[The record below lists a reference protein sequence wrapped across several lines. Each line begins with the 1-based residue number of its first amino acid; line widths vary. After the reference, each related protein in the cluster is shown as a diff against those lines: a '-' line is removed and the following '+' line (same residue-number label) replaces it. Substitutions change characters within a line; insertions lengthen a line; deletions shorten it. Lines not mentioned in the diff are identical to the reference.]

1 MEQTK
6 YSCLTCS
13 FHTNYKQRYN
23 RHLLT
28 NKHKI
33 HAEPSSQNNEIYI
46 CNCSK
51 QYKSYVGLWKHK
63 QKCQVQIV
71 CPVISD
77 AANIDKKM
85 EELKTLIIELKDNQT
100 PSTST
105 TNNNTNNNN
114 ININVILNENFKN
127 AKNFIDMIREM
138 KLDDIYHDNISSVDY
153 VSDMFRMIKTE
164 MDKLPFVER
173 PIQCIKDED
182 VHQNI
187 LHIRHGNEWRKE
199 TELEWTQQ
207 IHNYYI
213 DDGDEAPEDQE
224 KIIFVGLKTMEDNI
238 IEQIHKL
245 YGHTYNC
252 KDKQREYKYEMD
264 HIPNKIR
271 IIKCLLE
278 YVNIDKDELL
288 KILEVAYNEVKQ
300 QNII

>member
-1 MEQTK
+1 MNNKYTCENCNFNTNNKTIYNKHLQSQKHERHINTKIEYK
-6 YSCLTCS
+6 YSCTTC
-13 FHTNYKQRYN
+13 NKKYN
-23 RHLLT
+23 SRTSINL
-28 NKHKI
+28 
-33 HAEPSSQNNEIYI
+33 
-46 CNCSK
+46 
-51 QYKSYVGLWKHK
+51 HK
-63 QKCQVQIV
+63 QKCQTQIV
-71 CPVISD
+71 CSIIPESSIL
-77 AANIDKKM
+77 DKKM
-85 EELKTLIIELKDNQT
+85 EELKTLIIELKDTQQPITN
-100 PSTST
+100 T
-105 TNNNTNNNN
+105 TNNNNN

-164 MDKLPFVER
+164 MEKLPFVER

-187 LHIRHGNEWRKE
+187 LHIRHGNEWHKE

-224 KIIFVGLKTMEDNI
+224 KIIFVGLKKMEDNI
-238 IEQIHKL
+238 IEQIRKL
-245 YGHTYNC
+245 YGNTYNC
-252 KDKQREYKYEMD
+252 NDKQREYKYEMS

-278 YVNIDKDELL
+278 YVNIDKDELF

-300 QNII
+300 QTNI